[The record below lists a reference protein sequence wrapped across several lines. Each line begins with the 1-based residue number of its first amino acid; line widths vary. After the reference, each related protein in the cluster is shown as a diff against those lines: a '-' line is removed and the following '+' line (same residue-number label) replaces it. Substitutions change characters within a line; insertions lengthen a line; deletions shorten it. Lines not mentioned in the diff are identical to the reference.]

1 MIHHW
6 LLMHNIQICKDNHY
20 AYTYMN
26 NMQEFATL
34 HKSIGETQEEEMLNK
49 QFSHGSHGF
58 VKLYYVFFKEK
69 LIMCLSLNFVW

>member
-1 MIHHW
+1 
-6 LLMHNIQICKDNHY
+6 MHNIQICKDNHY

-34 HKSIGETQEEEMLNK
+34 HKSIGETQEEEMLNNLAMEATGLLNCIM
-49 QFSHGSHGF
+49 F
-58 VKLYYVFFKEK
+58 FFKEK

>member
-34 HKSIGETQEEEMLNK
+34 HKSIGETQEEEMLNNLAMEATGLLNCIM
-49 QFSHGSHGF
+49 F
-58 VKLYYVFFKEK
+58 FFKEK
-69 LIMCLSLNFVW
+69 LIMCLNFVW